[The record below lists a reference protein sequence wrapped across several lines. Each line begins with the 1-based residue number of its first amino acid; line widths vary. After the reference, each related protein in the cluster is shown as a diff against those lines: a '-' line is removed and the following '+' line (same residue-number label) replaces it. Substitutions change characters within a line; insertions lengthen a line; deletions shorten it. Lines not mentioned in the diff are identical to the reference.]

1 LVGNRQAC
9 KQTRSK
15 QTDGRGK
22 PGRETE
28 SEEDREKTE
37 RRPSR
42 ENGLEEARENIRT
55 ARTNGGGSKG
65 EGMAFQFD
73 PSDIEIARTTPDDQH
88 PAYLYLAQLG
98 QGSHRTMTEA
108 LEKISRM
115 ASEGAC
121 DMRSL
126 PWGTLR
132 IEHTS
137 ELRAQLAGR
146 LAPATANKHLAALRG
161 VLKQAWKL
169 GLVSSEDHRASIN
182 LPAVRGPS
190 PRKSRT
196 LSSGELDALMSA
208 CSQDRSPAGAR
219 DSALFTL
226 LFSSGLRRA
235 EVAALDLADFDRRT
249 SSICVRGNGSRPP
262 RRMNVSRDGL
272 LALEGWLRRRG
283 VTPGPLFN
291 PVNKG
296 GKIDIRRLSEQAIY
310 VACHKRAARAG
321 LEPVSPED
329 LRRAQLASKPRTG
342 MRKVAPAAN
351 PAAAQS
357 A

>member
-1 LVGNRQAC
+1 
-9 KQTRSK
+9 
-15 QTDGRGK
+15 
-22 PGRETE
+22 
-28 SEEDREKTE
+28 
-37 RRPSR
+37 
-42 ENGLEEARENIRT
+42 
-55 ARTNGGGSKG
+55 
-65 EGMAFQFD
+65 MAYQFD
-73 PSDIEIARTTPDDQH
+73 PSDIEAARNTPDDQH

-98 QGSHRTMTEA
+98 PGSHRTMTEA
-108 LEKISRM
+108 LEKIARM
-115 ASEGAC
+115 ASDGCC

-126 PWGTLR
+126 PWGALR

-137 ELRAQLAGR
+137 DLRERLASR

-161 VLKQAWKL
+161 VLKQAWRQ
-169 GLVSSEDHRASIN
+169 GLVSNEDHQASIE

-196 LSSGELDALMSA
+196 LSTQELDALMSA
-208 CSQDRSPAGAR
+208 CDQDRTPAGAR
-219 DSALFTL
+219 DSALFAL
-226 LFSSGLRRA
+226 LFGSGLRRA

-249 SSICVRGNGSRPP
+249 ASICVRGNGTRPP
-262 RRMNVSRDGL
+262 RRINVDREGL
-272 LALEGWLRRRG
+272 QALEGWLRRRG
-283 VTPGPLFN
+283 VAPGPLFN

-329 LRRAQLASKPRTG
+329 LRRALQATKPRAG
-342 MRKVAPAAN
+342 MRKVAPNTDRAT
-351 PAAAQS
+351 AQI